1 MGSNKIGELGGYK
14 RLEKQQQ
21 LEIDTD
27 ILEEAYRRRL
37 IKKETIWHRKN
48 VWKIKEKRYQ
58 KNIMNNPIQY
68 NNYVCMCFRHF
79 TFLICM

>member
-37 IKKETIWHRKN
+37 IKKETI
-48 VWKIKEKRYQ
+48 
-58 KNIMNNPIQY
+58 
-68 NNYVCMCFRHF
+68 
-79 TFLICM
+79 